1 MLDRMEGSK
10 LNFEKK
16 SCACAEMGGPK
27 SACDEM
33 GGPKYA
39 RDIFFRIFKNG
50 SYILLLLFHADS
62 ESEIRFEIGDD
73 FYFLCSISE
82 HFFQNTLYKHAKFRN
97 FCNFEHTKFLRPLY
111 WTNFSR

>member
-33 GGPKYA
+33 GGPKNA
-39 RDIFFRIFKNG
+39 CEKNIRIFKNG
-50 SYILLLLFHADS
+50 SHILLLLFHADS

-73 FYFLCSISE
+73 LHLGCCSSGPLST
-82 HFFQNTLYKHAKFRN
+82 NT
-97 FCNFEHTKFLRPLY
+97 
-111 WTNFSR
+111 W